1 MKQPFQSMNDP
12 GVSCDVKNSVPEA
25 GHTQQRNHKVEGFLA
40 DIEKNII
47 DDTDITGHQ
56 TVENRDQHDEQ
67 PDDIHENRPPPLTF
81 LLAKL
86 YTFTSSFF

>member
-1 MKQPFQSMNDP
+1 MASASFLW
-12 GVSCDVKNSVPEA
+12 A
-25 GHTQQRNHKVEGFLA
+25 KVLSY
-40 DIEKNII
+40 IEKNII
-47 DDTDITGHQ
+47 DNADITGCQ
-56 TVENRDQHDEQ
+56 TVENRDKHDDQ